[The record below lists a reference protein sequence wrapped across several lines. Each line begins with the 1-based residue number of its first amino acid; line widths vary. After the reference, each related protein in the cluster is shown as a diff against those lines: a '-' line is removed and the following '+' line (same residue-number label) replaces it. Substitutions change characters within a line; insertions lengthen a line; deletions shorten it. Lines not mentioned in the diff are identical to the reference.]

1 MEAEIELRT
10 PPLRR
15 TCSSGAGGRPRTPT
29 GTVSATSSGR
39 SPSPSN
45 EREKVEHVIES
56 ADPTEQSGVAHTMA
70 ETPPAGGNDLVT
82 VIMPARDESGFI
94 EAALDGIQAQD
105 YPDLQIVVVVDG
117 ATRDDTADIVAR
129 RAVADPRIE
138 LLRNHG
144 GGIPSSLNMALAAA
158 RGRWLVRVDAHS
170 TVADDYVRRNVTRLR
185 EGAWGGVGGR
195 KDGHGVTPTG
205 RAIAA
210 ALGSPF
216 GVGGSVYHHGESEQ
230 EVDHVPFGAY
240 PVALMRELGGWDENL
255 VANEDY
261 EFDYRLRM
269 AGHKLLF
276 DPGIVISW
284 HSRQTV
290 PDLYRQY
297 RRYGHG
303 KVAVALKHPASMRP
317 RHVLVPAFLAYLV
330 LAAGVA
336 VRRPAV
342 GAAMV
347 APYAAALAAASVRTG
362 RELATPAERRA
373 VAPAFLAMHIG
384 WGVGF
389 WAGIGAALRKAL
401 SRSGDRTAR

>member
-1 MEAEIELRT
+1 MPMT
-10 PPLRR
+10 
-15 TCSSGAGGRPRTPT
+15 TGGVRP
-29 GTVSATSSGR
+29 GR
-39 SPSPSN
+39 VPG
-45 EREKVEHVIES
+45 ERKKVEHVTNPT
-56 ADPTEQSGVAHTMA
+56 DPSGAAHTMTDPDPVA
-70 ETPPAGGNDLVT
+70 PAAAGAGQATEDLVT
-82 VIMPARDESGFI
+82 VIMPARDEAGFI
-94 EAALDGIQAQD
+94 DAALDGIQAQD
-105 YPDLQIVVVVDG
+105 YGNLQIVVVVDG

-129 RAVADPRIE
+129 RAAADPRIE
-138 LLRNHG
+138 LHHNPD
-144 GGIPSSLNMALAAA
+144 GGIPRALNVALAAA

-170 TVADDYVRRNVTRLR
+170 TVDDDYVRRNVARLQD
-185 EGAWGGVGGR
+185 GAWGGVGGR

-216 GVGGSVYHHGESEQ
+216 GVGGSVYHHGEAEQ
-230 EVDHVPFGAY
+230 EVDHIPFGSY
-240 PVALMRELGGWDENL
+240 PVALLRELGGWDEGL

-284 HSRQTV
+284 YSRQTV
-290 PDLYRQY
+290 ADLYRQY

-317 RHVLVPAFLAYLV
+317 RHVLVPAFLAYLA

-336 VRRPAV
+336 VRRPGIA
-342 GAAMV
+342 AAMV
-347 APYAAALAAASVRTG
+347 APYAAALTAASVRTG
-362 RELATPAERRA
+362 RQLETAQERRS

-389 WAGIGAALRKAL
+389 WAGVGAAVRARLAGGTGTNRKA
-401 SRSGDRTAR
+401 